1 MSQNSL
7 KDAVTSMPIIP
18 PERSESCGESDQ
30 ARCVSSSATTG
41 EELIPYSPKE
51 LKYLCSLW
59 DEVQRHQEPGLPYR
73 DIYIGAVGVI
83 LTGWL
88 LSGVEQS
95 LLANLGGI
103 LMFAGGLIGAWF
115 SLKTLRHQKHSALRE

>member
-18 PERSESCGESDQ
+18 QERSESCGESDQ
-30 ARCVSSSATTG
+30 ARRVSSSATTG

-59 DEVQRHQEPGLPYR
+59 DEVQRHQEPGLPY
-73 DIYIGAVGVI
+73 IYVGAVGVI

-95 LLANLGGI
+95 LLSNLGGI
-103 LMFAGGLIGAWF
+103 LMLAGGLIGTWF
-115 SLKTLRHQKHSALRE
+115 SLKTLRHQKHSAPRE